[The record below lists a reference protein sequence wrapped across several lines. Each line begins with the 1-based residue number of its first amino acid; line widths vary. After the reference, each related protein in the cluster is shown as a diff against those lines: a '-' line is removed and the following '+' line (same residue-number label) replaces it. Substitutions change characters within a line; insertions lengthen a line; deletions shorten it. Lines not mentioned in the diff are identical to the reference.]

1 MEMNMDTYNNVKQKL
16 EGEHSSFFSAL
27 DGFKTAYV
35 NHEVYPDDEEYDLE
49 YFLLLNNLKSIKK
62 ELDDIKSEQEQILE
76 NNEKELEEL
85 NVYIKEQKDE
95 NKHYRKELNNLNML
109 DNGSKVLKYDTELH
123 YNKQY
128 MQNVIMVIGNVLLT
142 GATYSLFKN

>member
-35 NHEVYPDDEEYDLE
+35 NHEVHPDDEEYERE
-49 YFLLLNNLKSIKK
+49 YSLLINNLKSIKK
-62 ELDDIKSEQEQILE
+62 KVHDIKLEQELILN

-85 NVYIKEQKDE
+85 NEYIREQKNE
-95 NKHYRKELNNLNML
+95 NKDYRKELNNLDML
-109 DNGSKVLKYDTELH
+109 DNGSKILKYDTELH
-123 YNKQY
+123 YNIQY
-128 MQNVIMVIGNVLLT
+128 RQNVMMVIGNILLI
-142 GATYSLFKN
+142 GATFSLFKN